1 MLRVSARVGRQG
13 SVLVAYLAGTAGLCL
28 VTATLA
34 ETLGR
39 QMIASVGPSWGLGNG
54 GSSRAETGLQIQARA
69 AAWQNDDHKVTVTA
83 NAQPIISAGA
93 MALAMDNAESAE
105 LDARGEAE
113 SGTNF
118 PPSGGTVAPNVIA
131 PVQRS
136 EPLSNLVG
144 AKEPVVAGWSRRL
157 LARKSTNEVDI
168 DSPARI
174 IERSLRAEI

>member
-1 MLRVSARVGRQG
+1 MLRVSGRVGRQG
-13 SVLVAYLAGTAGLCL
+13 LVLVAYLAGIAGLCL
-28 VTATLA
+28 VTTTLA

-69 AAWQNDDHKVTVTA
+69 AAWQDDDHKATVTA

-93 MALAMDNAESAE
+93 MALAMDIAESAE
-105 LDARGEAE
+105 LDAGGGAEAGANLPASGE
-113 SGTNF
+113 
-118 PPSGGTVAPNVIA
+118 TVAPNVIA

-136 EPLSNLVG
+136 EPLPNLVG
-144 AKEPVVAGWSRRL
+144 AKEPVVAGWIRRL
-157 LARKSTNEVDI
+157 SARKSTDELDV